1 MGAGRDRGQA
11 VPVTVIAA
19 AQKDVPIQLR
29 AIGNVEPYSTVAVKP
44 QVEGQLAKIHFREGD
59 HVTAGDLLFTIDPRP
74 FEAAL
79 QQTQANLARDLAEAD
94 NAQVDERR
102 LSRLLSE
109 GLAANAE
116 FDQAHAK
123 AASLRAAVNAD
134 RAAVERA
141 KLQLQY
147 CYIHSPLNGRIGR
160 LLVHEGN
167 VMKAN
172 DITLAVI
179 NQISPI
185 YVTFAVPE
193 QELPEIRRRARAE
206 QLHVQVATAHDPA
219 APITG
224 DLSFIDN
231 TVNPATGTV
240 LLKALFHNA
249 DEALWPGQFVDVAL
263 TLAVERNAVVV
274 PAAAVQTGQQGPYV
288 FVVGQDLSAAVR
300 PVEVGHRFNEEL
312 IVEKGL
318 QPGETVVTDGQLRL
332 APGMKVQVKNAAQ
345 AEPRGTPSAGT

>member
-11 VPVTVIAA
+11 VPVTVTAA

-29 AIGNVEPYSTVAVKP
+29 VIGNVEPYSTVSVKP
-44 QVEGQLAKIHFREGD
+44 QVEGQLAKIHFQEGD

-74 FEAAL
+74 FQAAL
-79 QQTQANLARDLAEAD
+79 RQAEANLARDMAEAD

-102 LSRLLSE
+102 LNRLLSE
-109 GLAANAE
+109 GLAAKAE
-116 FDQAHAK
+116 FDQGHAK

-134 RAAVERA
+134 RAAVERT

-167 VMKAN
+167 VVKAN
-172 DITLAVI
+172 ETTLAVI
-179 NQISPI
+179 NQIRPI
-185 YVTFAVPE
+185 YVTFSVPE

-206 QLHVQVATAHDPA
+206 KLHVQVAIAHDQT
-219 APITG
+219 APVTG
-224 DLSFIDN
+224 ELSFIDN
-231 TVNPATGTV
+231 TVDPATGTV
-240 LLKALFHNA
+240 LLKALFHNE

-263 TLAVERNAVVV
+263 TLAVARNAVVV
-274 PAAAVQTGQQGPYV
+274 PAAALQTGQQGSYV
-288 FVVGQDLSAAVR
+288 FVVGQDLAVAVR
-300 PVEVGHRFNEEL
+300 PVEVGPRFDEEV

-318 QPGETVVTDGQLRL
+318 EPGETVVTDGQLRL
-332 APGMKVQVKNAAQ
+332 APGMKVQVKNSAP
-345 AEPRGTPSAGT
+345 AEPRSTPSAGT